1 MHRWWDIFFDQK
13 SDSEDRSL
21 LQPRWGRITAVL
33 LLLGIFVWAGLATA
47 LFGYLRWQK
56 GVDSLAWFDAAWPG
70 RWDTLSVRLGEHY
83 LSQGDAALS
92 SREFD
97 RALLFYR
104 AGLSRAP
111 LRTDAR
117 LQLAQLYVASR
128 RPDLAQNLLLDR
140 LDTLAEN
147 EPYLRS
153 VLHFLSEFQ
162 YDAELATACDRLLAN
177 PASPHRPLVAYHA
190 AMVAFHRGNY
200 DRAESFLHTE
210 RLDSTPE
217 GTLLLAR
224 LDAERDY
231 TALAILRL
239 ERLVHDGTATDAA
252 YAEIARIQRQ
262 LGETRKLDTT
272 ATLHLA
278 SDPLSPA
285 PRITLLHLHHERGD
299 RAALER
305 EIDSFFTF
313 FGNHPAALLALGDF
327 AASTGRPDLARRVEE
342 LSRAR
347 GWPTQAPALMSAEAL
362 IADGQFAAGL
372 DLVRTYLRDNPAW
385 VDQLGPVFDSLQA
398 IVLFGLNRSDEA
410 RLHLDHF
417 LSRPNL
423 RTANLQA
430 VASRLL
436 AIGQSVHARTVLT
449 RAVALDDSNQS
460 ALTLLVRLEAEA
472 GQFNAIP
479 AHVRKLLQTRKPSRE
494 VLALVHRRFGSDL
507 NLLHPEQAAVLAE
520 IAAHLDPLAQTRL

>member
-1 MHRWWDIFFDQK
+1 MHRWWLVFFDRQ
-13 SDSEDRSL
+13 SDSGNRAL
-21 LQPRWGRITAVL
+21 LRPRWSRITAAL
-33 LLLGIFVWAGLATA
+33 LLLGLLGWAGLATA

-56 GVDSLAWFDAAWPG
+56 GVTSLSWFDAAWPG
-70 RWDTLSVRLGEHY
+70 RWETLSVRLGEHY
-83 LSQGDAALS
+83 LSQADSALAG
-92 SREFD
+92 REFD

-111 LRTDAR
+111 LSTDAR

-128 RPDLAQNLLLDR
+128 RPDLAQGLLLDR
-140 LDTLAEN
+140 LDVLAGN
-147 EPYLRS
+147 EPYLRR

-162 YDAELATACDRLLAN
+162 YDADLAATCDRLLAN
-177 PASPHRPLVAYHA
+177 PASPHRALVAYHA

-200 DRAESFLHTE
+200 DRAENLLLTE
-210 RLDSTPE
+210 RLDQTPE
-217 GTLLLAR
+217 GALLLAR

-239 ERLVHDGTATDAA
+239 EQLVHDGTATDAA

-262 LGETRKLDTT
+262 LGQTHKLATT

-299 RAALER
+299 QAALAR

-313 FGNHPAALLALGDF
+313 FSNHPAALLALGDF

-342 LSRAR
+342 ISRAR
-347 GWPTQAPALMSAEAL
+347 GWPMQAPALMSAEAL
-362 IADGQFAAGL
+362 IAAGQFAAGL
-372 DLVRTYLRDNPAW
+372 DLVRTYLRENPAW
-385 VDQLGPVFDSLQA
+385 AGQLGPVFDSLQA

-410 RLHLDHF
+410 RLHLDHL

-423 RTANLQA
+423 RTDNLHA

-436 AIGQSVHARTVLT
+436 AIGQSPHARTVLA
-449 RAVALDDSNQS
+449 RAVALDASNQS

-472 GQFNAIP
+472 GQFQALP
-479 AHVRKLLQTRKPSRE
+479 AHVRQLLQTRKPSRE

-507 NLLHPEQAAVLAE
+507 NLLHPEQTAVLAE
-520 IAAHLDPLAQTRL
+520 IAAHLGPPVPARL